1 MQQEKGIIS
10 YRTELLHQDIATDA
24 FVYKLYLLAA
34 LSDNIV
40 LETLS
45 LILEWLSML
54 RAWAIA
60 TVLPSM

>member
-1 MQQEKGIIS
+1 MHQEKGIIN
-10 YRTELLHQDIATDA
+10 YRAELLHQDIATDA